1 VRAGT
6 KIRFVSGGPGWLQAY
21 SREATAYYG
30 LAAVLNARMQ
40 ISSGPLPKI
49 NQLEK
54 TDVIPSPQK
63 CWVHVGHRVK
73 TVCSSSS
80 IEFWVNILWVT
91 GIIKDELWRR
101 DRSDQPV
108 GVAPFACLHR
118 LRSDP
123 QYKARAVGIFGHRT
137 MKSNFMRVG
146 SI

>member
-101 DRSDQPV
+101 SDQPV
-108 GVAPFACLHR
+108 GVAPFACPDTYAACDLTHSIK
-118 LRSDP
+118 LKLKWVDIF
-123 QYKARAVGIFGHRT
+123 ARPGNQIL
-137 MKSNFMRVG
+137 
-146 SI
+146 